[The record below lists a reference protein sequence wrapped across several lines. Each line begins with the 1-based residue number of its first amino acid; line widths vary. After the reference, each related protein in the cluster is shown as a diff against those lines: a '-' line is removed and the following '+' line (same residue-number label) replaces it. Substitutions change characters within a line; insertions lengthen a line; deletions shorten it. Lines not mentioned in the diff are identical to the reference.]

1 MLIFGP
7 QIPYLSFF
15 EHNKGYP
22 VASFFYFDDTSAC
35 YLKFT
40 SGKEQKKGDSKVH
53 EELQKIPT
61 SIKIWGCLAKK
72 IIQVRGHLNTL
83 VLLFVGHL
91 FLQNRLPKKKKN
103 KLLKDL

>member
-35 YLKFT
+35 YLKCT
-40 SGKEQKKGDSKVH
+40 SGEEQKKGDSKFH
-53 EELQKIPT
+53 EKLQKIPT
-61 SIKIWGCLAKK
+61 SIRNMRLPTK
-72 IIQVRGHLNTL
+72 
-83 VLLFVGHL
+83 L
-91 FLQNRLPKKKKN
+91 FLQKK
-103 KLLKDL
+103 LFESEAT